1 MWREVLLSI
10 LFAIRW
16 RTESVERA
24 LEPEEG
30 LDRASVRRMVEV
42 RSALAAGSYWKRRGL
57 LDKVATYAKQQDEVG
72 IQRKIAA
79 QLLSLYIRTS
89 VEDVMWATRNSI
101 NLFTAMIIALVVPA
115 VGLSS
120 VMYVLA
126 PESVYMLYFSSLA
139 SLALLPF
146 IDRIVPELGPYEMRL
161 FPLFIVGGAIGYL
174 IGGTAGLA
182 LGIAIGAAPHVA
194 LWAKKWWEYED
205 ELRKFAFIVETAR
218 QGGLSGR
225 TELGRFTSRIYDY
238 VRSAGSFDLEVFAR
252 DLLLLASNFLY
263 WIRNFAR
270 GRGIALLVMATVAAA
285 MGPYIYKFLAPLATG
300 SEQLGLPPVP
310 PFDPLPYVFAAA
322 VWGAVAG
329 RMLDSRATIP
339 LGSAIAAVASWA
351 VISLV

>member
-101 NLFTAMIIALVVPA
+101 NLFTAMLIALVVPA
-115 VGLSS
+115 VGLSA

-126 PESVYMLYFSSLA
+126 PESVYLLYFSALA

-146 IDRIVPELGPYEMRL
+146 LDRMVPELGPYEMRL
-161 FPLFIVGGAIGYL
+161 FPLFIVGGAVGYL
-174 IGGTAGLA
+174 VGGTAGLA
-182 LGIAIGAAPHVA
+182 LGVAIGAAPHVA
-194 LWAKKWWEYED
+194 LWARRWWAYEN
-205 ELRKFAFIVETAR
+205 ELRKFAFVVETAR

-225 TELGRFTSRIYDY
+225 TELGRFASRVYDY
-238 VRSAGSFDLEVFAR
+238 VRAAGSFDLEVFAR
-252 DLLLLASNFLY
+252 DLLLIASNFFY
-263 WIRNFAR
+263 WVRNFAR
-270 GRGIALLVMATVAAA
+270 GRGIALLVMAAVAAA
-285 MGPYIYKFLAPLATG
+285 LGPYIYKFLAPLASG
-300 SEQLGLPPVP
+300 SQQLGLPPVP

-329 RMLDSRATIP
+329 RMLDSRATMP
-339 LGSAIAAVASWA
+339 LGSAIAALASWA
-351 VISLV
+351 VVSLV